1 MQELSFA
8 TQGPLQTTMAGSGAG
23 YDLSVTTYTPDGRV
37 YQVEYAQK
45 KVEMSGTAL
54 AICCKDGVLF
64 ATEKLLVSKMLVPGT
79 NKRTYPVSRN
89 SGMVIAGLVADG
101 RQMVSRGRQE
111 SVNYKN
117 AYAEDMPANMLAE
130 RLGLFVHAYTLYW
143 SIRPFGSSVLLG
155 QVDPDTKKP
164 SLYSIEPT
172 GLVYKY
178 KGTAL
183 GKGRQI
189 AKTEIEKLLAGEEM
203 TCAQALAS
211 VAKILHKVHD
221 EKDTNFELECA
232 WICADSDYKFSAV
245 PADLVSKAEETA
257 KKQLEDEDNED

>member
-1 MQELSFA
+1 
-8 TQGPLQTTMAGSGAG
+8 MAGSGAG

-45 KVEMSGTAL
+45 KVEMSGTAI
-54 AICCKDGVLF
+54 AICLKDGVLF

-89 SGMVIAGLVADG
+89 SGMVCAGLVADG
-101 RQMVSRGRQE
+101 RQMVARGRQE
-111 SVNYKN
+111 AVQYKN
-117 AYAEDMPANMLAE
+117 AYAEDMPTHMLAE

-143 SIRPFGSSVLLG
+143 SIRPFGCSVLLG
-155 QVDPDTKKP
+155 SVDADTKKP
-164 SLYSIEPT
+164 SLFSVEPS

-189 AKTEIEKLLAGEEM
+189 AKTEIEKLLAADGAAEM
-203 TCAQALAS
+203 TCKDALSA

-221 EKDTNFELECA
+221 EKDTGFELECA
-232 WICADSDYKFSAV
+232 WICSDSDYKFAPV
-245 PADLVSKAEETA
+245 PAALVATAEATA
-257 KKQLEDEDNED
+257 KKQLEDEDQDD